1 MGEIKSS
8 IEIALERAAAMG
20 EGDGE
25 ELARSEGAKRG
36 EVMARRLLNGD
47 MDLEEFAAGLA
58 EIQGP
63 GLAAA
68 RLAAGEMLLA
78 GMPDNPQASLLGVK
92 ALADSAG
99 APQAADDVLAA
110 AEAVRSA
117 SLDLEARLAEDLALQ
132 LREAGI
138 SGSAVRPNPQAH
150 PNYEELAQSDLAEVS
165 GRLADAGRA
174 LLESL
179 EG

>member
-25 ELARSEGAKRG
+25 ELARSEGAKKG
-36 EVMARRLLNGD
+36 GAMARRLLNGD
-47 MDLEEFAAGLA
+47 MDMQGFAAGLA
-58 EIQGP
+58 EMQGP

-68 RLAAGEMLLA
+68 RVAAGEVLLA
-78 GMPDNPQASLLGVK
+78 GMPGNPQASLLGVK

-99 APQAADDVLAA
+99 APQAAEDVLAA

-117 SLDLEARLAEDLALQ
+117 SLGLEARLAEGLALQ
-132 LREAGI
+132 LRRAGI
-138 SGSAVRPNPQAH
+138 SGSAVLPNPRAH
-150 PNYEELAQSDLAEVS
+150 PDYEELVQSDLGEVS
-165 GRLADAGRA
+165 GRLADAGQA

-179 EG
+179 GG